1 MNKRV
6 VLLRDVFCKPFK
18 KQITQL
24 FLIGAIGLIPV
35 SAFAQA
41 YQVTMKKSNAPLS
54 SVIAELEKD
63 SGYTFFYNDDQ
74 INLNKKISIDVTDAS
89 LETVLNQLFR
99 NTDYSYRIVNNQI
112 VISKTSGSSRNTMG
126 GNTSLQQKSVT
137 VKGIVKDTHGEP
149 VIGASVVEA
158 GTTNGT
164 VTDFDGN
171 FVLTLSGRDKHMLI
185 SYIGYATKK
194 ITLKEGQT
202 SLNVILEEDS
212 ELLDEVV
219 VVGYGTQKKV
229 NLTGAVA
236 AISSE
241 DIKDRVQTNVLAAV
255 QGTVPGVTVISRP
268 GQTPSINFRGRGN
281 LGTSSPL
288 YVIDGIISSSGLD
301 GINPSDIQSMEILK
315 DASSTAIYG
324 SRGSNGV
331 ILITTKQGSEG
342 KAQVTFDAS
351 VGLST
356 VRKQYDLLNAYEYAT
371 ALNDIR
377 GSSTISA
384 EDLEAYKNGTK
395 GINWTDL
402 LTRTGITQDY
412 RLAISGG
419 NEKVKYLISGNVLD
433 QEAITIMSDYKR
445 YGIRANIDSEVKP
458 WLTISA
464 KLNASSL
471 HKHNEG
477 GANWLHVTNFSPT
490 MELKDPET
498 GVYNTDPYNMIGS
511 SPYGEMIVNNSDSY
525 SYNLN
530 ANLTLLFKI
539 MKGLTLSVQGGYDY
553 DNSPSYSFRSKLDS
567 PGAINSAS
575 NTNALHNYWQNTNNL
590 TWQKQ
595 FGDHSFTA
603 MGVWRMGNKSFVG
616 LTTKGNRFQSE
627 Q

>member
-268 GQTPSINFRGRGN
+268 CT
-281 LGTSSPL
+281 
-288 YVIDGIISSSGLD
+288 
-301 GINPSDIQSMEILK
+301 
-315 DASSTAIYG
+315 
-324 SRGSNGV
+324 
-331 ILITTKQGSEG
+331 
-342 KAQVTFDAS
+342 
-351 VGLST
+351 
-356 VRKQYDLLNAYEYAT
+356 EYH
-371 ALNDIR
+371 
-377 GSSTISA
+377 
-384 EDLEAYKNGTK
+384 
-395 GINWTDL
+395 
-402 LTRTGITQDY
+402 Q
-412 RLAISGG
+412 
-419 NEKVKYLISGNVLD
+419 
-433 QEAITIMSDYKR
+433 
-445 YGIRANIDSEVKP
+445 
-458 WLTISA
+458 
-464 KLNASSL
+464 
-471 HKHNEG
+471 
-477 GANWLHVTNFSPT
+477 
-490 MELKDPET
+490 
-498 GVYNTDPYNMIGS
+498 
-511 SPYGEMIVNNSDSY
+511 
-525 SYNLN
+525 
-530 ANLTLLFKI
+530 
-539 MKGLTLSVQGGYDY
+539 
-553 DNSPSYSFRSKLDS
+553 RS
-567 PGAINSAS
+567 
-575 NTNALHNYWQNTNNL
+575 
-590 TWQKQ
+590 
-595 FGDHSFTA
+595 
-603 MGVWRMGNKSFVG
+603 
-616 LTTKGNRFQSE
+616 
-627 Q
+627 